1 MKKKQIAITLGIMC
15 FILTVAISVQLK
27 TVKNS
32 NATAT
37 QSLIDNGLRDEVLRW
52 KEKYDNAYQELLD
65 SEKQLTQIREQ
76 ATQNN
81 TTANAKQEQIKE
93 NDMLLG
99 RVEVKGAGLEITL
112 ADNNAAA
119 TGLIDPSTVLVH
131 YDDLLQVVNALNNAG
146 AEAISI
152 NGQRI
157 ITTTAITCEGNVIKI
172 NGEKISS
179 PFTIKAI
186 GSQGLL
192 LGSMTMAGGYLNIL
206 EEEINKRGLALQEVI
221 KKEHFDVAL
230 KKVAIGNAIK
240 SIHSLQRMNFS
251 EVFEKINGVEE
262 ILKEDPSKVYSNMD
276 YKTKEYY
283 RNIIKEIADK
293 TKISEIYI
301 ARKVVELAKQRR

>member
-1 MKKKQIAITLGIMC
+1 MKKKQIAITLGLMC
-15 FILTVAISVQLK
+15 FILTVAISIQLK

-32 NATAT
+32 TSTAS
-37 QSLIDNGLRDEVLRW
+37 QSLIDDGLRDEVLRW
-52 KEKYDNAYQELLD
+52 KERYDYAYRELAD
-65 SEKQLTQIREQ
+65 SEKQLTQVREQ

-112 ADNNAAA
+112 ADNNAVGA
-119 TGLIDPSTVLVH
+119 GLIDPSMVLVH

-152 NGQRI
+152 NGQRV
-157 ITTTAITCEGNVIKI
+157 ITTTAITCEGNVIKV

-192 LGSMTMAGGYLNIL
+192 LGSMTMAGGYL
-206 EEEINKRGLALQEVI
+206 
-221 KKEHFDVAL
+221 
-230 KKVAIGNAIK
+230 
-240 SIHSLQRMNFS
+240 
-251 EVFEKINGVEE
+251 
-262 ILKEDPSKVYSNMD
+262 SNMEEWGVIVNVKTVD
-276 YKTKEYY
+276 DLTIEKYNGIISYKY
-283 RNIIKEIADK
+283 
-293 TKISEIYI
+293 
-301 ARKVVELAKQRR
+301 VKQMK

>member
-15 FILTVAISVQLK
+15 FILTVAISIQLK

-32 NATAT
+32 NSTAS

-52 KEKYDNAYQELLD
+52 KERYDNAYQELLG
-65 SEKQLTQIREQ
+65 SEKQLTQVREQ

-81 TTANAKQEQIKE
+81 TTANAKQEKIRE

-112 ADNNAAA
+112 ADNNVAGAS
-119 TGLIDPSTVLVH
+119 LIDPSMVLVH

-152 NGQRI
+152 NGQRV
-157 ITTTAITCEGNVIKI
+157 ITTTSITCEGNVIKV

-192 LGSMTMAGGYLNIL
+192 LGSMTMAGGYL
-206 EEEINKRGLALQEVI
+206 
-221 KKEHFDVAL
+221 
-230 KKVAIGNAIK
+230 
-240 SIHSLQRMNFS
+240 
-251 EVFEKINGVEE
+251 
-262 ILKEDPSKVYSNMD
+262 SNMED
-276 YKTKEYY
+276 WGVIVNVKTVDDLTIEKYNGIISYKY
-283 RNIIKEIADK
+283 
-293 TKISEIYI
+293 
-301 ARKVVELAKQRR
+301 VKQR

>member
-32 NATAT
+32 TSTAS
-37 QSLIDNGLRDEVLRW
+37 QVLIDDGLRDEVLRW
-52 KEKYDNAYQELLD
+52 KERYDHAYQELLD
-65 SEKQLTQIREQ
+65 SEKQLTQVREQ

-152 NGQRI
+152 NGQRV

-179 PFTIKAI
+179 PFIIKAI

-206 EEEINKRGLALQEVI
+206 EDWGVIVNVKTVDALTIEKYNGIIN
-221 KKEHFDVAL
+221 
-230 KKVAIGNAIK
+230 
-240 SIHSLQRMNFS
+240 
-251 EVFEKINGVEE
+251 
-262 ILKEDPSKVYSNMD
+262 
-276 YKTKEYY
+276 YKYVK
-283 RNIIKEIADK
+283 NVK
-293 TKISEIYI
+293 
-301 ARKVVELAKQRR
+301 

>member
-1 MKKKQIAITLGIMC
+1 MKSYQNKKTLNMDEIWNISLFFKIALVERIREICEKLY
-15 FILTVAISVQLK
+15 ISQMQKMKVESIIERLVENKPKDEQK
-27 TVKNS
+27 FAMQTKM
-32 NATAT
+32 T
-37 QSLIDNGLRDEVLRW
+37 QSYGENSYTFIEYMSYKL
-52 KEKYDNAYQELLD
+52 KKYG
-65 SEKQLTQIREQ
+65 K
-76 ATQNN
+76 
-81 TTANAKQEQIKE
+81 
-93 NDMLLG
+93 
-99 RVEVKGAGLEITL
+99 KGIA
-112 ADNNAAA
+112 
-119 TGLIDPSTVLVH
+119 
-131 YDDLLQVVNALNNAG
+131 
-146 AEAISI
+146 
-152 NGQRI
+152 
-157 ITTTAITCEGNVIKI
+157 
-172 NGEKISS
+172 
-179 PFTIKAI
+179 
-186 GSQGLL
+186 
-192 LGSMTMAGGYLNIL
+192 YLNIL